1 MSRVQSQPGAP
12 FLLSSPA
19 ASWRG
24 SAPAPQASLVLFWG
38 LARQSQDLEQSVV
51 RGGRQREGEGGGRT
65 GMGGGGVGGG
75 RVSQSSALPS
85 DQREGN
91 TYNFPFWGASL
102 PLLLFRF
109 LPLWTGDGSAGGL
122 GRGRRP
128 GTRPTGPSPGSVLG
142 LAGSRGRYP
151 ACPSPCQGG
160 LTLLFS
166 KFYNSIVC
174 CPAD

>member
-1 MSRVQSQPGAP
+1 M
-12 FLLSSPA
+12 
-19 ASWRG
+19 
-24 SAPAPQASLVLFWG
+24 
-38 LARQSQDLEQSVV
+38 
-51 RGGRQREGEGGGRT
+51 GEEE
-65 GMGGGGVGGG
+65 
-75 RVSQSSALPS
+75 VSQSSTLPS

-91 TYNFPFWGASL
+91 TYNFPFLGASL

-109 LPLWTGDGSAGGL
+109 LPLWTGDVSAGGL